1 MCTWILSLVIV
12 SAFEAEPGWMTIEHL
27 LPNESIT
34 QPSVVETIYVPTNQ
48 YLECYDNISF

>member
-27 LPNESIT
+27 LPNESIA